1 MRLHNRKITVLGQ
14 VITIIE
20 SDLSSI
26 GSYHGLFVAD
36 KSQILINKSDKPSQK
51 LETLIHEIGHAIA
64 RRGAVNQ
71 AISSELEEIICD
83 QFAIVLTEIFD
94 FTFKKK

>member
-1 MRLHNRKITVLGQ
+1 MKLNNRKINVLGKE
-14 VITIIE
+14 ITLVE
-20 SDLSSI
+20 KDLSEI
-26 GSYHGLFVAD
+26 GAYHGLYVD
-36 KSQILINKSDKPSQK
+36 KESKILINKTDTPEQK
-51 LETLIHEIGHAIA
+51 LETLIHEIGHALA